1 MVLQK
6 VSITRLFMVAL
17 LITRPGN
24 NLMTLETKL
33 EKQITIYLQ
42 QGITWQ

>member
-6 VSITRLFMVAL
+6 VSITRLFMVVL
-17 LITRPGN
+17 LITKPGN
-24 NLMTLETKL
+24 NLMTIETKM
-33 EKQITIYLQ
+33 EKQITVYLQ